1 MLDFKRFLYYIASNI
16 SFNTK
21 FIKRNKS
28 MTIHTGNFI
37 YGLSPIK
44 REDPKDGQSEWYYL
58 APRNA
63 STFSDFKK
71 IDVPSQN
78 TPNPYAKEIQ
88 SYIFKTN
95 PEVYKI
101 LYGSAEPEPAQNNQQ
116 PQAAQT
122 ENSGNIPSFS
132 EQNANNIFP
141 QPQSAVGQAVH
152 NNVTQQP
159 QVNAQNLTETIKSG
173 MPQTAARIPDKNY
186 IERIRELLGDSAK
199 DVQDMYKTQSSLDN
213 AKTFTT
219 DDGGIVYD
227 VQPTFITEGDK
238 SNRKTLTFDD
248 VYFSN
253 NSLKGIDKIEG
264 GYSNRENDDG
274 GATNFGVTQNTLL
287 AYNNWKHPLRKGFN
301 FPVDVKYLTS
311 NQAKQILNEM
321 YYQLYGINKLTNLA
335 IAKNSLDEVINQG
348 TCMGHDLVN
357 VYNTYMG
364 SEYPLTTIISNDFA
378 KVLNELEDT
387 DAVKISDL
395 LSRKRMQRYFDRV
408 DAKPKNINNLRGW
421 FNRLKNY
428 YSNPDEFNNLYNSR
442 VDDYINNKYNQY
454 YNGK

>member
-1 MLDFKRFLYYIASNI
+1 MSIP
-16 SFNTK
+16 T
-21 FIKRNKS
+21 RNY
-28 MTIHTGNFI
+28 I
-37 YGLSPIK
+37 YGLSPLK
-44 REDPKDGQSEWYYL
+44 RENPARGQSEWYYFD
-58 APRNA
+58 PRNA
-63 STFSDFKK
+63 STFSDFKQ
-71 IDVPSQN
+71 IDVPSQD

-88 SYIFKTN
+88 NYIFKTDSDN
-95 PEVYKI
+95 YKL
-101 LYGSAEPEPAQNNQQ
+101 LYGNAQPPQENQQNQPQQPENNISKPIFSNQQNNQIFSQ
-116 PQAAQT
+116 PQNAA
-122 ENSGNIPSFS
+122 
-132 EQNANNIFP
+132 
-141 QPQSAVGQAVH
+141 GQAIG
-152 NNVTQQP
+152 NNVEQSSQALVQNLNGTIKSTMP
-159 QVNAQNLTETIKSG
+159 QATANAQN
-173 MPQTAARIPDKNY
+173 MNY
-186 IERIRELLGDSAK
+186 IEQIKNILGDGGK
-199 DVQDMYKTQSSLDN
+199 DTQSILGTLPNIDN
-213 AKTFTT
+213 ARTYTT
-219 DDGGIVYD
+219 DNGGIVYD
-227 VQPTFITEGDK
+227 VKPTIVHKEDNMNK
-238 SNRKTLTFDD
+238 ILTFND

-253 NSLKGIDKIEG
+253 NSIKGIDEIEG
-264 GYSNRENDDG
+264 GYSNRKNDDG

-301 FPVDVKYLTS
+301 FPTDVKYLTS

-364 SEYPLTTIISNDFA
+364 REYPLTTIISNDFA

-387 DAVKISDL
+387 DAVKINDL